1 VSTSDAPVPIAV
13 AGLVRD
19 GRVLLGHRH
28 PARSAYPDCW
38 DLVGGHVEPGESPY
52 QAIQRECREEL
63 GIRVHNA
70 QPMSYTN
77 ADPALDIRAFV
88 VTDWDGEPVNAAPE
102 ELDDVRW
109 FDPSEL
115 GSLTMAFPAVLSDIV
130 NTVRGSA
137 F

>member
-1 VSTSDAPVPIAV
+1 
-13 AGLVRD
+13 
-19 GRVLLGHRH
+19 
-28 PARSAYPDCW
+28 
-38 DLVGGHVEPGESPY
+38 VEPGESPY

-63 GIRVHNA
+63 GIRVHNP

-77 ADPALDIRAFV
+77 ADPALEIRAFV